1 MLALG
6 SQLIVPSVSRSHVR
20 ASATLKSISSRP
32 SLRVVAA
39 KDEGGEEKKSKRPRK
54 PAQAKGPGA
63 APMYMETIEQR
74 QAAKAFRKG
83 GADDGG
89 FGGGGGGG
97 DGGDDGWYGDG
108 RDDGE
113 VNPLGIAVVA
123 VAGIAAYFYYKDQ
136 QEREA
141 IALEE
146 ARQAIREEQEAKR
159 QKRLELKK
167 RIRVVQARKTA
178 EAA

>member
-1 MLALG
+1 MLALR
-6 SQLIVPSVSRSHVR
+6 SQLVLPSVSRSQGRVSAHVKCPPSYR
-20 ASATLKSISSRP
+20 A
-32 SLRVVAA
+32 LRVVAA
-39 KDEGGEEKKSKRPRK
+39 KGEDEGADKKSKRPRK
-54 PAQAKGPGA
+54 AAGAKGPGA

-89 FGGGGGGG
+89 SGGGGGGGG

-108 RDDGE
+108 NDDGE

-123 VAGIAAYFYYKDQ
+123 VAGIAAYFYYKDLK
-136 QEREA
+136 EREA

-146 ARQAIREEQEAKR
+146 ARQAIREEREAER

-167 RIRVVQARKTA
+167 RIRVVQSRT
-178 EAA
+178 